1 MTHKTNWPAYG
12 LIFRSNN
19 AITNQ
24 RQQFDPVTAD
34 AISKAVGRALAQLRK
49 TEPLTGVQWADRYFK
64 LSAESSLIKGDW
76 ETLSWQVAILNAMTN
91 DDVRSVSV
99 QKSKR
104 TGYTKMIL
112 AVIAYSVSHKIRKVG
127 IWQPTDGDAK
137 EFSLMEV
144 DTMIRDV
151 EDVRNCF
158 PYYNKKSSGNTVGLK
173 KFNGAPL
180 YIRGGKSAKN
190 YRRITLDTTILDEL
204 DAFDAD
210 IENEGGASGLA
221 DGRTEGSPFRKQ
233 IQGSTPRIKGESQI
247 EYAIAIAD
255 KVFDY
260 YFKCPHCDFEQ
271 SLKFG
276 GKDTDY
282 GFKWHSG
289 KPETTRYLCSEC
301 ASLITQNEFTEAIEE
316 HQGRWISRDMV
327 EFEREKN
334 DTIRPESEYLW
345 TRDGMLFYDS
355 ADQLTNTPEDIGFH
369 IWAGYSP
376 MITWREI
383 VKDWLRSC
391 RDPLETKRFMNTVLG
406 QTYDIASGDQANKT
420 ELETRPEQ
428 ATYDILNLPERI
440 CYITAGVDVQPDR
453 FEIQVIGWGIGA
465 EAWVLEYF
473 ILPCDTSLKSSWEGV
488 LDPALA
494 RSYPHP
500 TGKKLQISFTG
511 IDTGGHATQ
520 MAYQYCKA
528 KTHDGRLALKGMAG
542 DRPIIPLKPS
552 MNWSLKGLK
561 GWIVG
566 VDTAKTQLYS
576 RLNVVKEGEGYIHFP
591 KGLPEDYFDQLTAE
605 KRRLKI
611 DKSGR
616 RQYYW
621 WAPSGARVEAL
632 DTFVYAIAAL
642 EHSGIDLGLAW
653 AKIMEVQKT
662 LDFDDLA
669 KRLNN

>member
-1 MTHKTNWPAYG
+1 MTEH
-12 LIFRSNN
+12 
-19 AITNQ
+19 
-24 RQQFDPVTAD
+24 RQQLHPVTAD
-34 AISKAVGRALAQLRK
+34 AVSRAVGRAFSQFRK
-49 TEPLTGVQWADRYFK
+49 TEPLTGVQWADRNFK

-76 ETLSWQVAILNAMTN
+76 QTFSWQIAILNAMTS
-91 DDVRSVSV
+91 DAVRSVSV

-112 AVIAYSVSHKIRKVG
+112 AVIAYSAAHKVRKVG

-137 EFSLMEV
+137 EFSLLEL

-151 EDVRNCF
+151 DEVRSAF
-158 PYYNKKSSGNTVGLK
+158 PYFGKKSSRNTVGLK
-173 KFNGAPL
+173 QFNGAPL

-190 YRRITLDTTILDEL
+190 FRRITLDTTILDEL

-210 IENEGGASGLA
+210 IDNEGGAAGLA

-247 EYAIAIAD
+247 EYSLSIAD
-255 KVFDY
+255 RVFDY
-260 YFKCPHCDFEQ
+260 YFSCPHCDHEQ
-271 SLKFG
+271 ALRFG
-276 GKDTDY
+276 GRDTKY
-282 GFKWHSG
+282 GFKWVDND
-289 KPETTRYLCSEC
+289 PATAQYLCDDC
-301 ASLITQNEFTEAIEE
+301 GTLISQHEFTQQIEE
-316 HQGRWISRDMV
+316 NQGRYISRDMA
-327 EFEREKN
+327 EFEREKVDN
-334 DTIRPESEYLW
+334 VLPEKNYVW
-345 TRDGMLFYDS
+345 TRDGESFFN
-355 ADQLTNTPEDIGFH
+355 ADDELTDTPEDIGFH

-383 VKDWLRSC
+383 VKDWLKSC

-406 QTYDIASGDQANKT
+406 QTYDIASGDQASKT
-420 ELETRPEQ
+420 DLEKRP
-428 ATYDILNLPERI
+428 AMANYDLLNLPERI
-440 CYITAGVDVQPDR
+440 CYVTTGVDVQPDR
-453 FEIQVIGWGIGA
+453 FEFQVLGWGVGA
-465 EAWVLEYF
+465 ECWVLEYVV
-473 ILPCDTSLKSSWEGV
+473 LPCDTSLKSSWKM
-488 LDPALA
+488 LDEQLDG
-494 RSYPHP
+494 RVYHHP
-500 TGKKLQISFTG
+500 TGKKLTIAFTG

-520 MAYQYCKA
+520 QSYHYCKDNA
-528 KTHDGRLALKGMAG
+528 TKGRLAMKGFDG

-552 MNWSLKGLK
+552 KNWALKGLK
-561 GWIVG
+561 GWNVG
-566 VDTAKTQLYS
+566 VDTAKTQLYA
-576 RLNVVKEGEGYIHFP
+576 RLGVVQEGEGYIHFP
-591 KGLPEDYFDQLTAE
+591 RGLPEDYFDQLTAE
-605 KRRLKI
+605 KRRMKI
-611 DKSGR
+611 NRSGR